1 MIVQLKVKRKWIK
14 RNTLTQNKQNKL
26 TQNYFLPDQPGRLVE
41 LEGGDPGDVDWD
53 VHHCRW

>member
-1 MIVQLKVKRKWIK
+1 MSTEKHS
-14 RNTLTQNKQNKL
+14 NTKQTHKL

-53 VHHCRW
+53 VHHCRWQ